1 MGENILIRELYYFIV
16 DLMRNLS
23 LIKINIF
30 DIVDILIVAFVV
42 YKLIMLIK
50 DTRAYQ
56 LVKGI
61 VVLLLITQISKWM
74 RLNVINWILTNGLS
88 YGVLALMIV
97 FQPELRRA
105 LEQIGR
111 SRIWGK
117 LFNLEEEE
125 ARLKW
130 QNSIEEIIKALMYLS
145 KNKIGALVVI
155 EGQTKI
161 GEVINTGIMLDSE
174 ISSQL
179 LINIFIPNT
188 PLHDGA
194 VIIREGKI
202 KAAACFLPLSENRY
216 ISKELGTRHRA
227 ALGISETS
235 DATAIIVSEETGI
248 ISVAYNGGLTR
259 NLNADSLRRILLR
272 PLKED
277 KNKNSFFKWRR

>member
-1 MGENILIRELYYFIV
+1 MLTNIYYDFV
-16 DLMRNLS
+16 DLLRNLS
-23 LIKINIF
+23 LIRITIF
-30 DIVDILIVAFVV
+30 DIVDIAIVSFVV
-42 YKLIMLIK
+42 YKLIMLIR

-61 VVLLLITQISKWM
+61 VILLLITQISKWLK
-74 RLNVINWILTNGLS
+74 LNIINWLLTNTLS
-88 YGVLALMIV
+88 YGVLALLIV

-111 SRIWGK
+111 SKIWGK
-117 LFNLEEEE
+117 LFSLEGEENKI
-125 ARLKW
+125 KW
-130 QNSIEEIIKALMYLS
+130 QNSIEEIIKALLYLS
-145 KNKIGALVVI
+145 KNKIGALIVV
-155 EGQTKI
+155 EGDTKI
-161 GEVINTGIMLDSE
+161 GEIINTGIIIDSE

-194 VIIREGKI
+194 VVIRDGKI

-227 ALGISETS
+227 ALGITENS
-235 DATAIIVSEETGI
+235 DATAIVVSEETGI

-259 NLNADSLRRILLR
+259 NLNTESLRKILSR
-272 PLKED
+272 PLKNE